1 VPKRELTQSAAGS
14 TTNRPSGIDPVMGA
28 RAIVVHGGAGQR
40 DAATDPARTAAVD
53 AAAAAGFAVLTAGG
67 SSLDAV
73 VAAVTRL
80 EDDPR
85 FNAGFGSVLT
95 ADGTVECDASI
106 MSGADLRAGAVAVVR
121 GVANPIRLAAAVMDE
136 GREVFL
142 VGAPAEALARRRG
155 LRVVAPEALVTDEA
169 RERWQVRRAGPGET
183 VGAVACDAG
192 GHVASA
198 TSTGGVAHQR
208 AGRVGDSAV
217 IGAGTYADD
226 LLGAGSATGPG
237 EAIIRIGLVRVALA
251 ALAAG
256 ADPATAGRE
265 ALATLGARVGATA
278 GIILVDSRGH
288 IGVAHTTAAM
298 PAAWRSDCPAASI
311 ATRVSR

>member
-1 VPKRELTQSAAGS
+1 
-14 TTNRPSGIDPVMGA
+14 MGT

-40 DAATDPARTAAVD
+40 DDAADPARAAAVD
-53 AAAAAGFAVLTAGG
+53 DAAAAGFAVLSAGG

-85 FNAGFGSVLT
+85 FNAGLGSVLT

-121 GVANPIRLAAAVMDE
+121 GIANPIRLAAAVMAE

-142 VGAPAEALARRRG
+142 VGAPAEALARRHG
-155 LRVVAPEALVTDEA
+155 VRVVAPEALVTDEA
-169 RERWQVRRAGPGET
+169 RDRWQARARSAAGRPAPGET
-183 VGAVACDAG
+183 VGAVACDAD
-192 GHVASA
+192 GHVAAA

-237 EAIIRIGLVRVALA
+237 EAIIRVGLVRVALA

-256 ADPATAGRE
+256 ADPTAAGRD
-265 ALATLGARVGATA
+265 ALAVLGARVGATA
-278 GIILVDSRGH
+278 GIILVDPHGR
-288 IGVAHTTAAM
+288 IGLAHTTAAM
-298 PAAWRSDCPAASI
+298 PAAWRSEHPAATI
-311 ATRVSR
+311 ATRATP